1 MIPMM
6 VIKKIEKL
14 KFAGVTAICAMSL
27 FCITLITSFIITMKN
42 DGLATGFTIL
52 PYDFTFIKAFG
63 AFPTLLLAYNW
74 EFNLFPVAKGMD
86 KPNDK
91 KVMKACSF
99 GMIVA
104 TFFYLMV
111 GIMGCAIYGKDS

>member
-1 MIPMM
+1 MPMM
-6 VIKKIEKL
+6 IIKKIERL
-14 KFAGVTAICAMSL
+14 KFAGITAVTAMIVFTL
-27 FCITLITSFIITMKN
+27 TLITSFITTSKN
-42 DGLATGFTIL
+42 EGFAIGFTWL
-52 PYDFTFIKAFG
+52 PYDFKFIKAFG

-74 EFNLFPVAKGMD
+74 EFNLFPVYKGVD

-91 KVMKACSF
+91 KVMKSCYL
-99 GMIVA
+99 GMGIA